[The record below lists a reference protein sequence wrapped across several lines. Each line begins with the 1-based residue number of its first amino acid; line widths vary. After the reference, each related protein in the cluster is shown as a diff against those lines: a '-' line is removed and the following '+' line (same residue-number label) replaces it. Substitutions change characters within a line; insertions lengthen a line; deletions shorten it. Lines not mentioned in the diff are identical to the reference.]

1 MDFEQVGPR
10 RVETPDGTT
19 VELLDRHHARLDGPD
34 GTWLVELALG
44 DDEDWLAVT
53 VYCDS
58 LVRSGGPT
66 DVATESRALERF
78 VAGIRALRVR
88 VGVEPGLGD
97 TDEVVQV
104 PAHDDQG

>member
-10 RVETPDGTT
+10 RVEAPDGTT

-34 GTWLVELALG
+34 GTWLVELAPG
-44 DDEDWLAVT
+44 DDDDWLAVT
-53 VYCDS
+53 VYRAS

-66 DVATESRALERF
+66 GGAGEACALERF

-88 VGVEPGLGD
+88 VGVEPGLED
-97 TDEVVQV
+97 VDEVVHV
-104 PAHDDQG
+104 PAHDDRG